1 MDSTTLGSPI
11 PLLPGDLVRLQQ
23 RERYIPTDLRQDPT
37 TLASALAR
45 VPIWRRPGGSYDH
58 LPSGTLATLL
68 RPVAL
73 EDMAARWEIMLQSGE
88 IVFCYAVHIDLVP
101 CNPTPDGV

>member
-1 MDSTTLGSPI
+1 MDHNTPSTTLTASI

-23 RERYIPTDLRQDPT
+23 RERYIPTDLRQNPAT
-37 TLASALAR
+37 FASALAR

-58 LPSGTLATLL
+58 LPSGTLATLV

-73 EDMAARWEIMLQSGE
+73 EDMAARYEVMLTGGE
-88 IVFCYAVHIDLVP
+88 IVFCYAIHIDLVP
-101 CNPTPDGV
+101 DAP